1 MMSLLTEKLR
11 AVLPEE
17 RILVDEPLAAHTTF
31 RIGGPADCFCTIESI
46 EELQNAIH
54 VAQELKIPWF
64 ILGRG
69 SNLLVSDEGYRGLI
83 LHIGRGFE
91 QVRIEGEMV
100 TAQSGIS
107 LSALGR
113 IVLEHS
119 LDGFSFAAGI
129 PGSLGGAVY
138 MNAGAYGGE
147 MKDILVSALVMDPE
161 GRCFI
166 LSNEEMELGYRESIF
181 QHRDWIV
188 LEATLKLTP
197 GDRDKIEADMKDLM
211 QRRSSKQPLEYPSAG
226 SVFKR
231 PPGHFAGGLI
241 EEAGLKG
248 CQIGGARISE
258 KHAGFIINAGEATAA
273 DVVALVRHAQDVVEQ
288 QSGVRLEPELKI
300 LKDEC
305 LIRL

>member
-1 MMSLLTEKLR
+1 MMSLLSERLQ

-31 RIGGPADCFCTIESI
+31 RIGGPADCFCTIEST
-46 EELQNAIH
+46 EELQNAIG
-54 VAQELKIPWF
+54 VARDLEVPWF

-91 QVRIEGEMV
+91 QVHIEGETV

-161 GRCFI
+161 GSCFL
-166 LSNEEMELGYRESIF
+166 LSNEEMGLGYRESVF
-181 QHRDWIV
+181 QHRDWII
-188 LEATLKLTP
+188 LEATLKLRT

-211 QRRSSKQPLEYPSAG
+211 QRRCSKQPLEYPSAG

-231 PPGHFAGGLI
+231 PPGYFAGGLI

-248 CQIGGARISE
+248 FQIGGARISE

-273 DVVALVRHAQDVVEQ
+273 DVVALVRHAQDVVEHD
-288 QSGVRLEPELKI
+288 SGVRLEPELKI
-300 LKDEC
+300 LKNER

>member
-1 MMSLLTEKLR
+1 MMSLLSERLQ

-31 RIGGPADCFCTIESI
+31 RIGGPADCFCTIEST
-46 EELQNAIH
+46 EELQNAIG
-54 VAQELKIPWF
+54 VARDLEVPWF

-91 QVRIEGEMV
+91 QVHIEGETV

-161 GRCFI
+161 GSCFM
-166 LSNEEMELGYRESIF
+166 LSNEEMGLGYRESVF
-181 QHRDWIV
+181 QHRDWII
-188 LEATLKLTP
+188 LEATLKLRT

-231 PPGHFAGGLI
+231 PPGYFAGGLI

-248 CQIGGARISE
+248 FQIGGARISE

-273 DVVALVRHAQDVVEQ
+273 DVVALVRHAQDVVEHD
-288 QSGVRLEPELKI
+288 SGVRLEPELKI
-300 LKDEC
+300 LKNER

>member
-1 MMSLLTEKLR
+1 MMSLLSERLQ

-31 RIGGPADCFCTIESI
+31 RIGGPADCFCTIEST
-46 EELQNAIH
+46 EELQNAIG
-54 VAQELKIPWF
+54 VARDLEVPWF

-91 QVRIEGEMV
+91 QVHIEGETV

-161 GRCFI
+161 GSCFL
-166 LSNEEMELGYRESIF
+166 LSNEEMGLGYRESVF
-181 QHRDWIV
+181 QHRDWII
-188 LEATLKLTP
+188 LEATLKLRA

-231 PPGHFAGGLI
+231 PPGYFAGGLI

-248 CQIGGARISE
+248 FQIGGARISE

-273 DVVALVRHAQDVVEQ
+273 DVVALVRHAQDVVEHD
-288 QSGVRLEPELKI
+288 SGVRLEPELKI
-300 LKDEC
+300 LKNER

>member
-1 MMSLLTEKLR
+1 MDLLIQQLQE
-11 AVLPEE
+11 VLPKE
-17 RILVDEPLAAHTTF
+17 RILTAEPLAAHTTF
-31 RIGGPADCFCTIESI
+31 RIGGPADYFCEIESA
-46 EELQNAIH
+46 EELKKAVRI
-54 VAQELKIPWF
+54 AQDSDTPWF

-83 LHIGRGFE
+83 LHLGRGWE
-91 QVRIEGEMV
+91 QVRVDDDMI

-113 IVLEHS
+113 IALEHS

-161 GRCFI
+161 GSCFV

-181 QHRDWIV
+181 QHRDWII
-188 LEATLKLTP
+188 LEATLRLRE
-197 GDRDKIEADMKDLM
+197 GDPEKIDAKMKDLM
-211 QRRSSKQPLEYPSAG
+211 QRRVSKQPLEFPSAG

-231 PPGHFAGGLI
+231 PQGYFAGGLI

-248 CQIGGARISE
+248 HQIGGAQISE
-258 KHAGFIINAGEATAA
+258 KHAGFIINAGGAT
-273 DVVALVRHAQDVVEQ
+273 AQDVVDLVRYTQDVVERM
-288 QSGVRLEPELKI
+288 SGVRLEPELKI
-300 LKDEC
+300 LKNEC

>member
-1 MMSLLTEKLR
+1 MMSLLSERLQ

-31 RIGGPADCFCTIESI
+31 RIGGPADCFCTIEST
-46 EELQNAIH
+46 EELQNAIG
-54 VAQELKIPWF
+54 VARDLEVPWF

-91 QVRIEGEMV
+91 QVHIEGETV

-161 GRCFI
+161 GSCFL
-166 LSNEEMELGYRESIF
+166 LSNEEMGLGYRESVF
-181 QHRDWIV
+181 QHRDWII
-188 LEATLKLTP
+188 LEATLKLRT

-231 PPGHFAGGLI
+231 PPGYFAGGLI

-248 CQIGGARISE
+248 FQIGGARISE

-273 DVVALVRHAQDVVEQ
+273 DVVALVRHAQDVVEHD
-288 QSGVRLEPELKI
+288 SGVRLEPELKI
-300 LKDEC
+300 LKNER

>member
-1 MMSLLTEKLR
+1 MDLLTKLR
-11 AVLPEE
+11 EFLPEE
-17 RILVDEPLAAHTTF
+17 RILTDEPLSAHTTF
-31 RIGGPADCFCTIESI
+31 RIGGPADYFCTIESI
-46 EELQNAIH
+46 DELYSAIQ
-54 VAQELKIPWF
+54 AAKELEIPWF
-64 ILGRG
+64 VLGRG

-83 LHIGRGFE
+83 LHLGRGWD
-91 QVRIEGEMV
+91 QVRIDGELV

-113 IVLEHS
+113 IVLENS

-129 PGSLGGAVY
+129 PGSLGGAVF

-147 MKDILVSALVMDPE
+147 MKDILVSALVMEPE
-161 GRCFI
+161 GSCFV
-166 LSNEEMELGYRESIF
+166 LSNEEMELGYRESVF
-181 QHRDWIV
+181 QHRDWII
-188 LEATLKLTP
+188 LEATMRLTH

-211 QRRSSKQPLEYPSAG
+211 QRRTSKQPLDYPSAG

-248 CQIGGARISE
+248 YQIGGARVSE
-258 KHAGFIINAGEATAA
+258 KHAGFIINAGDATAA
-273 DVVALVRHAQDVVEQ
+273 DVVALVRYVQDVVEKD
-288 QSGVRLEPELKI
+288 SGVRLEPEMKI
-300 LKDEC
+300 LKNER